1 MENSGHISIIIS
13 FWAGMASFLS
23 PCVLP
28 LFPAYLSFVS
38 GISIEDFENS
48 TQNRRI
54 VISNSICFI
63 MGFFLIFICLGA
75 SVSIMG
81 SFLFSYQEILKTIGG
96 LLIIF
101 FGLYIAGFLKINI
114 LMQYKQLQIKQKP
127 AGYFGSFLVGAS
139 FGLGWTPCVGPILG
153 SILILAGTSENTAG
167 GVSMLIAYS
176 LGMAIPFFLGS
187 LAINVFFKFFKFFRK
202 YLHIVHLAAGI
213 ILIIVGVLLLT
224 DYMTVLNSYATSL
237 TPKWLWNLL

>member
-1 MENSGHISIIIS
+1 MENSGQISILIS

-28 LFPAYLSFVS
+28 LFPSYLSFVS

-48 TQNRRI
+48 AQNRRI
-54 VISNSICFI
+54 VISNSLCFI

-75 SVSIMG
+75 SISILG

-114 LMQYKQLQIKQKP
+114 LMQYKQLQIKRKP

-167 GVSMLIAYS
+167 GIAMLIAYS

-202 YLHIVHLAAGI
+202 YLNIVHLAAGI
-213 ILIIVGVLLLT
+213 LLIIVGILLLT
-224 DYMTVLNSYATSL
+224 DYMTALNSYAASL
-237 TPKWLWNLL
+237 TPKWLWKLL